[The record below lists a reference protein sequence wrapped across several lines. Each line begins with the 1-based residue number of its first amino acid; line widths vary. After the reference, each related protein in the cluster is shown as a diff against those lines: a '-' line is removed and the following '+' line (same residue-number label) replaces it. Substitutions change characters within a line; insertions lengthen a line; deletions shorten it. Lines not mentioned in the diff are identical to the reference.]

1 MRNTTPFAGCNV
13 RPGQEAKHGCEAQ
26 SKPER
31 HLDQRL
37 IDRLLAQAS
46 HEGISLGSAITR
58 MAALAAATHRSMSV
72 EDQS

>member
-1 MRNTTPFAGCNV
+1 MRNTTPFAGRTV

-26 SKPER
+26 SNPER
-31 HLDQRL
+31 QLDQRL
-37 IDRLLAQAS
+37 IDRLFMQAS
-46 HEGISLGSAITR
+46 QEGISLGSAITR